1 MNKGKIGNKY
11 CLGGNSERNNKNVVE
26 DICNILDQN
35 YPKEKSYK
43 NLIEFVLDRPGH
55 DRRYAIDSTKVE
67 RELKWVPK
75 LDVKESINLTD
86 EWYKKFFFE
95 KKRIKDFTLK
105 QIKEY
110 IKLLD

>member
-1 MNKGKIGNKY
+1 M
-11 CLGGNSERNNKNVVE
+11 
-26 DICNILDQN
+26 LDPN
-35 YPKEKSYK
+35 LAKS
-43 NLIEFVLDRPGH
+43 
-55 DRRYAIDSTKVE
+55 
-67 RELKWVPK
+67 ELKWVPK